1 MSPVAY
7 RSRYRSQSMIRALP
21 PLLIALL
28 FQQNIARAQDDA
40 LVEARTSTLS
50 WTRLPGAEMCPTLPA
65 MATQMDALTG
75 RSVITSSSDAA
86 LVIEAYVEALPADDA
101 HPEAPHFR
109 ATVHVST
116 REGEVLGERLIETSD
131 ATCAALLERAALAMV
146 LMIDPDA
153 DLAGTRQEEPP
164 PEPPPAPIVEP
175 LPIANPHRIAVDLGA
190 GSFLAQG
197 PSIAPSGH
205 LRVLIVPAGFV
216 PVGIFGA
223 LAPWSRATYTDASI
237 DFLNVLG
244 GITICPLFFHDDAG
258 SLELCGGVDVGGALV
273 VANSPSI
280 TLREKERLLVQLDV
294 SAVGRITLIPNW
306 LVLHANLSLFVPFRS
321 EPWRLGGSDIVYYQ
335 PEPIAAMF
343 GIGLSLDLPFGNGSR

>member
-1 MSPVAY
+1 
-7 RSRYRSQSMIRALP
+7 
-21 PLLIALL
+21 
-28 FQQNIARAQDDA
+28 
-40 LVEARTSTLS
+40 
-50 WTRLPGAEMCPTLPA
+50 MCPTLPA

-86 LVIEAYVEALPADDA
+86 LVIEAYVEALAADDA
-101 HPEAPHFR
+101 HPDAPHFR

-131 ATCAALLERAALAMV
+131 ATCTALLERAALAMV
-146 LMIDPDA
+146 LMIDPEA
-153 DLAGTRQEEPP
+153 DLTGTHEETPP
-164 PEPPPAPIVEP
+164 TEPTPAPIEEP
-175 LPIANPHRIAVDLGA
+175 LPIANPHRMTVDLGA
-190 GSFLAQG
+190 GLFLAQG
-197 PSIAPSGH
+197 PSVAPSGH

-216 PVGIFGA
+216 PLGIVGA
-223 LAPWSRATYTDASI
+223 LAPWSRATYMDASI

-244 GITICPLFFHDDAG
+244 GITICPLFFHDDTG

-273 VANSPSI
+273 VASSPSI
-280 TLREKERLLVQLDV
+280 MLRERERLLVQLDV
-294 SAVGRITLIPNW
+294 NAVGRITLIPHW

-343 GIGLSLDLPFGNGSR
+343 GIGLSLDLPFGNGAP